1 MLEASKDG
9 ESSPFNPQTFLE
21 STIAEFPKS
30 LPSLP
35 EFDDHTHGPSNPQP
49 DYPNVQPYPN
59 VEDNETSP
67 LLNKTKAKAVTIGLW
82 KRVQSVAIKATS
94 FMNPPMWGG
103 VLAIIAGLIPWLRKS
118 LFNDSGALSAFEQS
132 IENLGD
138 LYTSLQTLILGS
150 QLRSKAG
157 HRPPVAAVAYLFI
170 YRFFI
175 VTAISCGLV
184 VGSRKLLGDYIKN
197 DPILVS
203 TSRKGSHVVFV
214 RRTLIIP
221 PRSVFSGL
229 YAHPRP
235 DRTLGALPR
244 RHRLHVRRERRDGL
258 GRLPDLA
265 RQSYRDAIDQFDRFG
280 GAVRRSDFAQQGIV
294 GHSQRQAF

>member
-1 MLEASKDG
+1 MPPVRPNTSRLYHVPTVFPPLDMLEASKDG
-9 ESSPFNPQTFLE
+9 ESSTPFNPQTFLE

-67 LLNKTKAKAVTIGLW
+67 LLNKTKAKAVTLGLW
-82 KRVQSVAIKATS
+82 KRVRSVVTKATS

-103 VLAIIAGLIPWLRKS
+103 ILAIIAGLIPWLRKS
-118 LFNDSGALSAFEQS
+118 LFSDSGALSAFEQS

-170 YRFFI
+170 YRFFV

-203 TSRKGSHVVFV
+203 TGGVPGWMRF
-214 RRTLIIP
+214 
-221 PRSVFSGL
+221 
-229 YAHPRP
+229 PRP
-235 DRTLGALPR
+235 TR
-244 RHRLHVRRERRDGL
+244 
-258 GRLPDLA
+258 
-265 RQSYRDAIDQFDRFG
+265 
-280 GAVRRSDFAQQGIV
+280 
-294 GHSQRQAF
+294 

>member
-1 MLEASKDG
+1 MSWITFSPLDMLEASKDG

-59 VEDNETSP
+59 VESNETSP
-67 LLNKTKAKAVTIGLW
+67 LLNKTKAKVVTIGLW

-103 VLAIIAGLIPWLRKS
+103 VLAIIAGLIPWLRTS
-118 LFNDSGALSAFEQS
+118 LFSDSGALSAFEQS

-157 HRPPVAAVAYLFI
+157 HRPPVAAVAYLFV

-203 TSRKGSHVVFV
+203 SSAKNQVVFV
-214 RRTLIIP
+214 SRVLTMGNPLPASQDFMLILAPTGPSALSLAAIVSMSDASEETASVVSQTLLVSHIATPLISLTVSAAL
-221 PRSVFSGL
+221 SVVQI
-229 YAHPRP
+229 
-235 DRTLGALPR
+235 
-244 RHRLHVRRERRDGL
+244 LHNKG
-258 GRLPDLA
+258 
-265 RQSYRDAIDQFDRFG
+265 
-280 GAVRRSDFAQQGIV
+280 
-294 GHSQRQAF
+294 